1 VSIIQVKNVPQRM
14 HSELRRRADQE
25 GLTIRD
31 YVLKLIEKDQ
41 RLPSKRDWLD
51 RVAELEPVDVSQ
63 SAAEVVREG
72 REERSREL
80 TARARPTGS
89 PKRKGSVGSRGR

>member
-1 VSIIQVKNVPQRM
+1 VSIIQVKNVPEPM

-51 RVAELEPVDVSQ
+51 RVAELEPVVVSQ

-72 REERSREL
+72 REERAREPTGRASR
-80 TARARPTGS
+80 TGS